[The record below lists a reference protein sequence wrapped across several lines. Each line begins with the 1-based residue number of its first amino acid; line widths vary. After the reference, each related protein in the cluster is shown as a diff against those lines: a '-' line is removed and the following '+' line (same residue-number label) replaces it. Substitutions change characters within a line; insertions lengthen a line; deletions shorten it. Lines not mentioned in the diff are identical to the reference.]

1 MIRLENISKSFNG
14 NVTLPGFTFDIQDGR
29 FYTIVGPNGCGK
41 STLLNILAGT
51 LDKDG
56 GDISYAN
63 SDGSLEVGYV
73 WQDYRSTIF
82 PWLSISE
89 NIAFPLKVRGLSL
102 KEREKAVLDLIED
115 FGVEINLKKK
125 IYELSGGQQQ
135 LVNILRAMITRPK
148 LLLFDEPFSAL
159 DQYRSWQMGSM
170 LEMMWLMHKS
180 SVLFI
185 SHDIDEAILLADEII
200 LMNKHGNIEKV
211 LKNDMSHSRT
221 KEMMMTKEHLE
232 LKNEIIEFLFNQNT
246 WNIN

>member
-1 MIRLENISKSFNG
+1 MIKLENISKSFHG
-14 NVTLPGFTFDIQDGR
+14 NVILPSLTLDIGDNR

-51 LDKDG
+51 LEKDS
-56 GDISYAN
+56 GDIKS
-63 SDGSLEVGYV
+63 SGDLKVGYV
-73 WQDYRSTIF
+73 WQDYRSSIF

-89 NIAFPLKVRGLSL
+89 NIAFPLKVKGLTV
-102 KEREKAVLDLIED
+102 KERERAVHNLIED
-115 FGVEINLKKK
+115 FGVEINLNKK

-135 LVNILRAMITRPK
+135 LVNILRAMITKPN

-185 SHDIDEAILLADEII
+185 SHDVNEAILLADEII
-200 LMNKHGNIEKV
+200 LMNKHGNIEKI
-211 LKNDMSHSRT
+211 LKNTMPRSRT
-221 KEMMMTKEHLE
+221 KEMMTVPEHLG
-232 LKNEIIEFLFNQNT
+232 LKNEIIEFLFNQSG
-246 WNIN
+246 